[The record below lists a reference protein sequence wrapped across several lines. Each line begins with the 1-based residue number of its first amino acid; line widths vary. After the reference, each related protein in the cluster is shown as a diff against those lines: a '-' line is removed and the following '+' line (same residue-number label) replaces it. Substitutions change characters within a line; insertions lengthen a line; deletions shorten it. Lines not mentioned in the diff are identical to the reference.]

1 MRIIIPV
8 LGFAAAGGYRVL
20 SELANQ
26 WVLQGHDVAFLTA
39 AGEAPPAFPTT
50 AAVLEVSDNG
60 EISEPSQQRPPRLL
74 HGLRKLLALYRGL
87 SRIGPGYDV
96 ILANHSFTPW
106 AIAAARTGN
115 AKSFYYIQAYE
126 PEYFK
131 LEKQWLNWL
140 VARASYFLPL
150 VQLANTRVYNRHA
163 GVKPVAIVPA
173 GIDLGVYHPKANRRV
188 FEDGSDIVLGC
199 IGRREP
205 SKGTQYVLD
214 AFTELAASDNRY
226 RLRVAYGNL
235 PEGWSHPR
243 CDIVVPANDG
253 ELATFYRSVDIMVAA
268 GTVQHGAPHYPVI
281 EAMASGTPVV
291 TTGYMPAD
299 PGNSWLVINRNSAA
313 VAAGIA
319 AIVSDPN
326 YGRRVDRAL
335 EAVQALSWPA
345 MSAMMVAEFDRAL
358 DSGPASL

>member
-26 WVLQGHDVAFLTA
+26 WVLKGHDVAFLTPD
-39 AGEAPPAFPTT
+39 GEAPPTFPTT
-50 AAVLEVSDNG
+50 AAVLAVSDNG
-60 EISEPSQQRPPRLL
+60 EIGEPGQQRPPRSL
-74 HGLRKLLALYRGL
+74 HGIRKLLALYRGL
-87 SRIGPGYDV
+87 NIVGREYDI

-106 AIAAARTGN
+106 AIAAARTGK
-115 AKSFYYIQAYE
+115 AKPFYYIQAYE
-126 PEYFK
+126 PEYFE

-140 VARASYFLPL
+140 VARGSYFLPL
-150 VQLANTRVYNRHA
+150 VQLANTHVYGHHA
-163 GVKPVAIVPA
+163 GVRPVAIVPA
-173 GIDLGVYHPKANRRV
+173 GIDLAVYHPKAHRRV
-188 FEDGSDIVLGC
+188 FEDGNDIVLGC

-205 SKGTQYVLD
+205 SKGTQYVLE
-214 AFTELAASDNRY
+214 AFAQLAASDSRY

-243 CDIVVPANDG
+243 CDIMVPANDH
-253 ELATFYRSVDIMVAA
+253 ELAAFYRSVDIMVAP

-291 TTGYMPAD
+291 TTGYLPAD
-299 PGNSWLVINRNSAA
+299 AANSWLVANRDSAA

-319 AIVSDPN
+319 AIVADPD
-326 YGRRVDRAL
+326 YGFRVDRAL

-345 MSAMMVAEFDRAL
+345 VAATMLAAFDRAL
-358 DSGPASL
+358 DTGPAAS